1 MSSHR
6 RTLLHALPGY
16 LHGIGVSVSTSRRR
30 LNCMTCLRRFS
41 GGRLD
46 LWLPQQVF
54 SLKSGFSK
62 GKNRSERVLTGK
74 KSVVQGESQTNES
87 PDKYDQ

>member
-16 LHGIGVSVSTSRRR
+16 LHDVGVSVSTSRRR
-30 LNCMTCLRRFS
+30 LSCMTCLRRIP

-46 LWLPQQVF
+46 SWLPQHVF
-54 SLKSGFSK
+54 SLKSSFSK

-74 KSVVQGESQTNES
+74 KSVVQRESQTNES
-87 PDKYDQ
+87 PDEYDQ